1 MALKWNVMENMDNI
15 LLEHLVAMRNEIK
28 EFRQEARE
36 ELQIIRMRLNS
47 VERTISRAHDD
58 NVIVQMRLDK
68 VGEKIDKIENWL
80 ELSAA

>member
-1 MALKWNVMENMDNI
+1 MADIDNI
-15 LLEHLVAMRNEIK
+15 LLEHLVALRNELK

-36 ELQIIRMRLNS
+36 ELQIIKMRLNS
-47 VERTISRAHDD
+47 VERTVSGAHDD

-68 VGEKIDKIENWL
+68 VDEKIDNIEKRL